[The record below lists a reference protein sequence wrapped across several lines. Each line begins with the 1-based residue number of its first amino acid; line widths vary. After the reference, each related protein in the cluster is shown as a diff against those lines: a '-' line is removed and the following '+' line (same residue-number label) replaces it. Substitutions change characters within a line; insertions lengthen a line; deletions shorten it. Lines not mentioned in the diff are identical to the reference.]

1 MRAHDFSHMT
11 STPLT
16 EGTLKAQDLV
26 LITTDHSNVDYPW
39 LIEHSPVVV
48 DTRNA
53 TKAVTKGL
61 EKIVRA

>member
-11 STPLT
+11 SAPLT
-16 EGTLKAQDLV
+16 VDTLKAQDLV

-39 LIEHSPVVV
+39 LTEHSPVVV

-53 TKAVTKGL
+53 TKS
-61 EKIVRA
+61 